1 VHLGTLGFTVEGSL
15 AAGNLRIFGNLG
27 GASEARDLKA
37 SRFVIA
43 VNGGMIALS
52 NLSQQR

>member
-1 VHLGTLGFTVEGSL
+1 MHLGTLGFTVEGSL

>member
-1 VHLGTLGFTVEGSL
+1 MHLGALGFTVEVL
-15 AAGNLRIFGNLG
+15 WQQGNLRILGNLG